1 MSQNL
6 SSVAFVIGAL
16 WVKLILGY
24 GLGRYP
30 STKIIAATGRDR
42 RNQQCARQNN
52 FLPQLIS
59 SFQSPIIR
67 FRCGVPLSDL
77 LFIACGGEIID
88 GGPIKDKTEPFSLPL
103 F

>member
-1 MSQNL
+1 MSQNV
-6 SSVAFVIGAL
+6 SSVAVVIGAL
-16 WVKLILGY
+16 RVRLILGY

-30 STKIIAATGRDR
+30 GTKITAATGRDR
-42 RNQQCARQNN
+42 QCARQNN

-59 SFQSPIIR
+59 SIQSSIIR

-88 GGPIKDKTEPFSLPL
+88 GGPIKDKTEPFSMSL

>member
-6 SSVAFVIGAL
+6 SSVAVVIGGIRVRLAWADAHTPRSL
-16 WVKLILGY
+16 P
-24 GLGRYP
+24 RP
-30 STKIIAATGRDR
+30 DATGRDR
-42 RNQQCARQNN
+42 RDRQCARQNN

-59 SFQSPIIR
+59 SFQSSIIR

-88 GGPIKDKTEPFSLPL
+88 GGPIKDKTEPFSMSL